1 VRYAETDQMGVVYYA
16 NYFVWFEIGRT
27 DWLRRSG
34 WSYLEMER
42 DGYSLPVVEAHCS
55 YRQPAKYDDEI
66 DVVTL
71 GTLLSPVRVR
81 FDYTLVRGGNGSL
94 AEGYTVHASLGPD
107 GRPRRLPE
115 RVREYFPTGTSSNP
129 EIVKSD
135 VSRNP

>member
-1 VRYAETDQMGVVYYA
+1 MGVVYYA

-42 DGYSLPVVEAHCS
+42 DGYSLPVVEAHCA
-55 YRQPAKYDDEI
+55 YRQSAKYDDEI
-66 DVVTL
+66 DVVTQ

-81 FDYTLVRGGNGSL
+81 FDYTLVRRGNEAL
-94 AEGYTVHASLGPD
+94 AHGHTVHASLSPE

-115 RVREYFPTGTSSNP
+115 RVRDCFPTSTSPNP
-129 EIVKSD
+129 EIPKSEI
-135 VSRNP
+135 SRNP